1 MGASIG
7 DFSIGVLN
15 EFPSAKI
22 FSFEPDPKSFSLLK
36 ENILLNNAEKHVK
49 AFNFGIDSESKGRFK
64 TLAQVFLENQI
75 ESCDLLKMDI
85 EGYEYKIFELMDV
98 KTLCLI
104 KRITMEC
111 HFPANLDESKLQALI
126 NRLRSHGFII
136 EIKKILSNNTVV
148 FLYGENQ

>member
-1 MGASIG
+1 M
-7 DFSIGVLN
+7 
-15 EFPSAKI
+15 
-22 FSFEPDPKSFSLLK
+22 
-36 ENILLNNAEKHVK
+36 
-49 AFNFGIDSESKGRFK
+49 
-64 TLAQVFLENQI
+64 AQVFLENQI

-111 HFPANLDESKLQALI
+111 HFPANLDESKLKALI

-148 FLYGENQ
+148 FLYGENQQRNWNISRKSNTVVSKSLITNNLFNSRK